1 MFGLEFWP
9 FIDGYGL
16 ISRILCQIFL
26 RGVIYDGDDG
36 SFSFCSVL
44 GQYQFC
50 LLIGAKACEMTKA
63 RVVRGSMFQY
73 VEV

>member
-9 FIDGYGL
+9 FFDGYGL
-16 ISRILCQIFL
+16 ISGILCQIFL

-36 SFSFCSVL
+36 SFSFYSVL

-50 LLIGAKACEMTKA
+50 LFDWCKSLGDDKGT
-63 RVVRGSMFQY
+63 GY
-73 VEV
+73 